1 MNSADRHL
9 GYHRERQ
16 ADLIREA
23 RRRDLAET
31 LAASRADERRS
42 FLRRAWEQRFGQP
55 VTRAAG
61 IAKMTSEAPPSLEAS

>member
-16 ADLIREA
+16 ADLVREA

-31 LAASRADERRS
+31 LAAGRADERRS
-42 FLRRAWEQRFGQP
+42 FLRRAWEQRFRQP
-55 VTRAAG
+55 VTRAAE
-61 IAKMTSEAPPSLEAS
+61 IATMTPEAPSSLEAR

>member
-9 GYHRERQ
+9 GYHHGRQ
-16 ADLIREA
+16 ADLVREA

-55 VTRAAG
+55 GTRAADV
-61 IAKMTSEAPPSLEAS
+61 AKMFPDAPPPLEAS